1 MIQDFINTSLSQAQY
16 EMIDRG
22 KRFYGEIKALRG
34 VWATG
39 RTLEECRTNLLSAL
53 EGWLIF
59 RLRNQLTVPNFK
71 VPTKTKLQR
80 TYA

>member
-1 MIQDFINTSLSQAQY
+1 
-16 EMIDRG
+16 MIDRG

-80 TYA
+80 TYV